1 VATYNFLFENQTG
14 FLRHARA
21 LLGMI
26 ARSTPVSVQELNVCN
41 YSSCSFMREH
51 ERESAKRSR
60 YSFDIIFDVFFDN
73 FMLNLDFAQIMP
85 KSTYAITSSL

>member
-26 ARSTPVSVQELNVCN
+26 ARSTPVSVRELNALFT
-41 YSSCSFMREH
+41 SHEAGMH
-51 ERESAKRSR
+51 ERAPSARSHDTSR
-60 YSFDIIFDVFFDN
+60 SSIFETVD
-73 FMLNLDFAQIMP
+73 A
-85 KSTYAITSSL
+85 